1 MRRLVG
7 DGVSN
12 RFVTGDRLEAML
24 KVRSSSVSVSLFR
37 LTLYRRKHPT
47 SPRLVQQSIW
57 TAL

>member
-7 DGVSN
+7 EGVNN

-24 KVRSSSVSVSLFR
+24 KVRSSSHSVSLLC

-47 SPRLVQQSIW
+47 SPHSVPQNIW
-57 TAL
+57 TAP

>member
-7 DGVSN
+7 DGVNN

-24 KVRSSSVSVSLFR
+24 KVSSSSLSASLSR

-47 SPRLVQQSIW
+47 SLHLVQRSIW
-57 TAL
+57 MAL